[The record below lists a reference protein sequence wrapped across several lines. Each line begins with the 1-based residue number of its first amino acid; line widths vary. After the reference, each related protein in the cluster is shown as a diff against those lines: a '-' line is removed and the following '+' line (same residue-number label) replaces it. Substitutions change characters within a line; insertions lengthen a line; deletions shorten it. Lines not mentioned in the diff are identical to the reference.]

1 MVIFVLRQFAICLYK
16 RYLYALARLLID
28 SMEKCKT
35 MNWIEIIEIR
45 ALHRTREKL
54 ETELQKILADV
65 NKDSGGLDVK
75 IYSRMNL
82 DTDFVILIMNV
93 SGRELNGESQLG
105 IRLNE
110 GLKDYGMVNYSIW
123 NELSSSGQYT
133 NEAKSVKSNIKSHEN
148 N

>member
-1 MVIFVLRQFAICLYK
+1 M
-16 RYLYALARLLID
+16 ARFLID

-82 DTDFVILIMNV
+82 DTDFVILIMNG

-105 IRLNE
+105 IRLSE
-110 GLKDYGMVNYSIW
+110 GLKDFGMVNYSIW

>member
-45 ALHRTREKL
+45 

>member
-1 MVIFVLRQFAICLYK
+1 
-16 RYLYALARLLID
+16 
-28 SMEKCKT
+28 MEKCKT

-110 GLKDYGMVNYSIW
+110 GLKDFGMVNYSIW

-133 NEAKSVKSNIKSHEN
+133 IEVKSDKSNIKSHEN